1 MGKGRFSGLVAPQ
14 ILELSPYKP
23 GKPIEELKRER
34 GVERVVKLASNESPV
49 GPSPAAVKALNEF
62 APKMNIYP
70 DGFGYELKVAI
81 SEKWGVGIDSIVL
94 GNGSSEIIEMCV
106 RLFVKPGGSVVLA
119 NPSFSIY
126 KLAAIAQGAKVIDV
140 QLDGHGVDLGGI
152 LASIEAD
159 TSLVIIGNPNNPT
172 GTSLVKS
179 EWEDFLAAMPEGVV
193 ILLDEAYAE
202 YAESREAV
210 DGIEYIG
217 GGKPVVVARTF
228 SKAYG
233 LAALR
238 LGYGFAHPELVDYMN
253 RLRLPFNANGAAQA
267 AAKAAL
273 ADEEHIARA
282 LRVNAEGRRK
292 LYDFFDAEGIQYV
305 PSDANFI
312 LALVGDGDALFE
324 AMLDEG
330 VIIRSAASFG
340 APGWVRVT
348 IGLPE
353 ELDIFMDAFRKVYP
367 RLKGGVE

>member
-140 QLDGHGVDLGGI
+140 QLDGHVVDLGGI

-282 LRVNAEGRRK
+282 LRVNTEGRRK

-305 PSDANFI
+305 PSYANFI